1 MSRSHLKV
9 FVCRPNYYGSCAA
22 IEDALWVLNLPARN
36 VPLTEFVRNGS
47 RPCRLPSRQWTS
59 GRIHFIARYSVASV
73 KASSAAIVDDIELA
87 VALPAEAV
95 TAVGSVSQSETDMN

>member
-1 MSRSHLKV
+1 LSETEVAHV
-9 FVCRPNYYGSCAA
+9 VCRAA
-22 IEDALWVLNLPARN
+22 SGHLG
-36 VPLTEFVRNGS
+36 EF
-47 RPCRLPSRQWTS
+47 
-59 GRIHFIARYSVASV
+59 IFIARYSVASV